1 MVRVIGVV
9 GVVGIASVARV
20 LWEVKAFQ
28 GGEAAGV
35 VKVAGVF
42 HRDGLCGRDSQGNLG
57 TQCG

>member
-1 MVRVIGVV
+1 MVIVVRMVRVVGVV

-35 VKVAGVF
+35 VIMAGVF
-42 HRDGLCGRDSQGNLG
+42 HWER
-57 TQCG
+57 

>member
-28 GGEAAGV
+28 GGEAAREV
-35 VKVAGVF
+35 MEAGVF
-42 HRDGLCGRDSQGNLG
+42 HRDG
-57 TQCG
+57 